1 MHLIN
6 CMTTNNKKKTFYIEI
21 TKLCNLKCPFCPSSN
36 HKSNLQMSFDTFLNV
51 FNKIKNDASLIYFH
65 VLGEPTL
72 HPMFKE
78 ILKYVNSQKVMMAVT
93 TNGTNLK
100 VFDEEI
106 IKLPYLNKVNIS
118 LQCLVDFND
127 DKKRN
132 YLDSLFEFL
141 TRKNIFNPK
150 LPINLRLW
158 NNKELSKVEK
168 LNNEVMIAI
177 NEWLS
182 KELCQNIRFSCADE
196 FEWPDDQKD
205 ITVSTNCL
213 GGKKQ
218 LAILCD
224 GTVCLCCLDY
234 LGKTKIGNLFIEE
247 LGDIYEKELYQKA
260 ISGFCNRKPYFEIC
274 KKCSYRSRFN

>member
-1 MHLIN
+1 MHLISH
-6 CMTTNNKKKTFYIEI
+6 MITSNKKKIFYIEI

-36 HKSNLQMSFDTFLNV
+36 HQSTQQMSFDTFLNV
-51 FNKIKNDASLIYFH
+51 FNKVKNDASLIYFH

-93 TNGTNLK
+93 TNGTNLE

-118 LQCLVDFND
+118 LQCLVDFNGNT
-127 DKKRN
+127 KNK
-132 YLDSLFEFL
+132 YLDSLFVFL
-141 TRKNIFNPK
+141 TRKNVFNPK

-168 LNNEVMIAI
+168 LNNEVMMTI
-177 NEWLS
+177 NEWLN
-182 KELCQNIRFSCADE
+182 KEPYQNIRFSCADE

-247 LGDIYEKELYQKA
+247 LADIYEKDLYQKA

>member
-1 MHLIN
+1 MNL
-6 CMTTNNKKKTFYIEI
+6 MTTNNKKKIFYIEI
-21 TKLCNLKCPFCPSSN
+21 TKRCNLKCPFCPSSDYKN
-36 HKSNLQMSFDTFLNV
+36 NQQMSFDVFLNV
-51 FNKIKNDASLIYFH
+51 FDKIKNNASLVYFH

-93 TNGTNLK
+93 TNGTNLN

-106 IKLPYLNKVNIS
+106 INLPYLNKVNIS

-127 DKKRN
+127 ERKMTYFN
-132 YLDSLFEFL
+132 SLFDFL
-141 TRKNIFNPK
+141 TKKNLFNPK
-150 LPINLRLW
+150 LPVNLRLW
-158 NNKELSKVEK
+158 NNKKLSKVEK
-168 LNNEVMIAI
+168 LNSEVTIVI
-177 NEWLS
+177 SEWLK
-182 KELCQNIRFSCADE
+182 KESYQNVRFSYADE
-196 FEWPDDQKD
+196 FEWPDEGKD
-205 ITVSTNCL
+205 VTVSTNCL

-234 LGKTKIGNLFIEE
+234 LGKTKIGNIFIEE
-247 LGDIYEKELYQKA
+247 LMDIYDKDLYQKA